1 MMSEDNVQRI
11 LKKYGTPPAVPIQ
24 SCLPSIRIFS
34 DIPMERSYT
43 GLGSLSRR

>member
-11 LKKYGTPPAVPIQ
+11 LKSMEMPPAVPIQ
-24 SCLPSIRIFS
+24 SCLPFIRIFS

-43 GLGSLSRR
+43 GLGFLSQR